1 MGQQRFLAGTLCVI
15 LEMEKLKELIELISK
30 HSNCKILKPNAEIII
45 DRKIPNDLDLFFR
58 LTNGVSL
65 FEREAF
71 GVKIVGKEEFISTNK
86 YLYPEDD
93 VIWEELEE
101 DITNEW
107 FLIAKSPE
115 LAQYIS
121 IDLTDQNFG
130 KCYDSYLSTH
140 GEERMS
146 EIVANSFTELLWN
159 LYNSRGKGE
168 TWYWNERD
176 FEKIGDAFD

>member
-1 MGQQRFLAGTLCVI
+1 
-15 LEMEKLKELIELISK
+15 MENLKELIELISK
-30 HSNCKILKPNAEIII
+30 DSNCKILEPNNETVI
-45 DRKIPNDLDLFFR
+45 DKKIPNDLDLFFK
-58 LTNGVSL
+58 LTNGINL
-65 FEREAF
+65 FENEPY
-71 GVKIVGKEEFISTNK
+71 GIKVITKEEFISTNK

-93 VIWEELEE
+93 VIWEELEG

-140 GEERMS
+140 GEEGMS
-146 EIVANSFTELLWN
+146 EIIANNFTELLWN
-159 LYNSRGKGE
+159 LYNSRGKGKS
-168 TWYWNERD
+168 WYWNESP